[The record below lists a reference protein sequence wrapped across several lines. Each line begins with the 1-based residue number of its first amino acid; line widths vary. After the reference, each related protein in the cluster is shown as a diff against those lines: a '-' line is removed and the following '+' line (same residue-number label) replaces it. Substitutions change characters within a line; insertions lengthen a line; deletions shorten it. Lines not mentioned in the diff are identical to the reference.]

1 MAKKASS
8 KKTSKPAAKAAKESR
23 QGRRAPTERQTS
35 ISINGE
41 ILEWARGQAVADGR
55 SFSNYVERLLERERV
70 TLSGGAKAAAPAPKK
85 RGPK

>member
-8 KKTSKPAAKAAKESR
+8 KKSAKPAAKAASAKESR

-41 ILEWARGQAVADGR
+41 TLEWARNEATADGR
-55 SFSNYVERLLERERV
+55 SFSNYVERLLERER
-70 TLSGGAKAAAPAPKK
+70 SAAQPAKKK
-85 RGPK
+85 GK

>member
-8 KKTSKPAAKAAKESR
+8 KKTAKPAAKAASAKESR

-41 ILEWARGQAVADGR
+41 TLEWARSEATADGR
-55 SFSNYVERLLERERV
+55 SFSNYVERLLERER
-70 TLSGGAKAAAPAPKK
+70 AAAQPAKK
-85 RGPK
+85 KGK